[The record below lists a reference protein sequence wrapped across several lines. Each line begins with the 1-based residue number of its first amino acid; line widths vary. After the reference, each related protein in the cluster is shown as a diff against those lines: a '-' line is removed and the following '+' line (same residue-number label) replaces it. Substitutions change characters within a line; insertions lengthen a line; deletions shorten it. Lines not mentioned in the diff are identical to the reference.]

1 MSSNRRRQLEV
12 RVWNKP
18 VGVLE
23 QTDSLKHVFSYLP
36 ETAATD
42 FVSLTMPVR
51 AESYVWEAGLHPFFQ
66 MNLPE
71 GYRKD
76 VLRQKFGPVAT
87 VDDFSL
93 LALTGASTLG
103 RVTVHAIERGTN
115 ENRTPHGAVSDILS
129 REDSRSALL
138 EYLEETSLDAV
149 AGVMPK
155 ALAAD
160 ERLTLKTPQWI
171 VKTGR
176 DDTPGVCVNEYLCL
190 ELARRIGL
198 PTPITSLAKDG
209 EVLAISRFDFDQNK
223 QPLGLEDM
231 CSLMGLAPHQKY
243 DGTAEQVAR
252 AMMAFVSTSE
262 KLDSSRRLLDMLV
275 LNAAIRNADGHAK
288 NFALLYSNRD
298 HVALAPVYDV
308 LTVHAYSAY
317 AKNPYALL
325 IGGTKEWNLRKPLE
339 RFAVERLNLEAKQVS
354 QTLERI
360 ASEMTAMAG
369 EFSSMAHTFPAFRET
384 AKVMLRAWAEGV
396 TMIADGPKPVTVDF
410 SAAQFSE
417 EKPPAKRRASLK
429 ITNPEPLD

>member
-1 MSSNRRRQLEV
+1 MSDKRRKQLQI

-36 ETAATD
+36 ETPETH

-51 AESYVWEAGLHPFFQ
+51 TESYVWEAGLHPFFQ

-76 VLRQKFGPVAT
+76 LLRQKFGPVAT

-93 LALTGASTLG
+93 LALTGSSTLG
-103 RVTVHAIERGTN
+103 RVTVHTMDHGIN

-129 REDSRSALL
+129 RQDSRSALL
-138 EYLEETSLDAV
+138 EYLDETSLDAV

-176 DDTPGVCVNEYLCL
+176 DDTPGVCVNEHLCL

-198 PTPITSLAKDG
+198 PTPHTKLADDG
-209 EVLAISRFDFDQNK
+209 EVLAISRFDFDEK
-223 QPLGLEDM
+223 GQPIGLEDM
-231 CSLMGLAPHQKY
+231 CSLMGFAPHQKY
-243 DGTAEQVAR
+243 DATAEQVAR
-252 AMMAFVSTSE
+252 AMLAFVSASE

-288 NFALLYSNRD
+288 NFALLYSNID

-308 LTVHAYSAY
+308 LTVHAYNAY
-317 AKNPYALL
+317 ARNPYALL
-325 IGGTKEWNLRKPLE
+325 IGGTKGWSLRKPFE
-339 RFAVERLNLEAKQVS
+339 RFAVERLNLEARQVG
-354 QTLERI
+354 QTLDRI
-360 ASEMTAMAG
+360 ATEMTAMASDIG
-369 EFSSMAHTFPAFRET
+369 NMANAFPAFRET
-384 AKVMLRAWAEGV
+384 AKAMLRAWAEGV
-396 TMIADGPKPVTVDF
+396 GTLSDRSNAIVVDF
-410 SAAQFSE
+410 SAAKFSE
-417 EKPPAKRRASLK
+417 AKRPKKSRASRK
-429 ITNPEPLD
+429 IMNPEPLD